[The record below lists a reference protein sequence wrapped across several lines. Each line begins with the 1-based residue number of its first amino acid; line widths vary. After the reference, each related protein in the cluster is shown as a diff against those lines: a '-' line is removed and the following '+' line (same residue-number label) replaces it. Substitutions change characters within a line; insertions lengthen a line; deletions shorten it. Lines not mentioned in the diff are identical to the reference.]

1 MLVAEDNL
9 VNQEII
15 RSILEYDGVQVDM
28 ADNRQTAVELF
39 SASQP
44 GTYAAVLMDV
54 QMPVMGGYEACRN
67 IRALAR
73 PDAATIPVI
82 AITANTF
89 AEDVKKALTAGMDG
103 HIGKPV
109 SLEAIRKAYGRV
121 LAARK
126 GEGEADG
133 HCIQ

>member
-1 MLVAEDNL
+1 
-9 VNQEII
+9 
-15 RSILEYDGVQVDM
+15 
-28 ADNRQTAVELF
+28 
-39 SASQP
+39 
-44 GTYAAVLMDV
+44 
-54 QMPVMGGYEACRN
+54 MGGYEACRN

-126 GEGEADG
+126 GEGESDG